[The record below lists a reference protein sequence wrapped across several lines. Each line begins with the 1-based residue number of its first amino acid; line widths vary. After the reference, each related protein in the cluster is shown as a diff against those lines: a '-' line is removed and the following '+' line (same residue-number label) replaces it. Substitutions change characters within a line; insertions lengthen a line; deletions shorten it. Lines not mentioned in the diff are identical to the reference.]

1 MAVQPDKRP
10 KDAQDRAAGTDVT
23 ERYRHGP
30 YWLGAL
36 VMMQHPVSY
45 TIRRDGS
52 ALSQGDVWRD
62 AHLGW
67 MTVDDA
73 TDREH
78 RDAGPAECLVWW
90 AAQRPWMGNVN
101 RL

>member
-36 VMMQHPVSY
+36 AMMMHPVSY

-67 MTVDDA
+67 MT
-73 TDREH
+73 TDGVTEH
-78 RDAGPAECLVWW
+78 RGTGPAECLAWW
-90 AAQRPWMGNVN
+90 AAQQIV
-101 RL
+101 